1 MSASGRHSLAVSGR
15 HSLAV
20 AIFAVSLGSSSLAST
35 APADS
40 AARVVTSSDADIEA
54 EGCVEMECDEDEKSD
69 EGFNSF
75 DKRASAFFKA
85 AHGKIK
91 AHSSQ
96 DTSVFAPT
104 GDLDRVVST
113 AAGDALFNQDPPDHR
128 SSAFG
133 GGRLDVSFSI
143 DSLTNYS
150 VLGSMR
156 ASSDPNSECSH
167 VQVLLDPG
175 PDANIFDFVSAS
187 PQGCG
192 APSSTSFSQSGTLA
206 PGFYSL
212 ETDVRADG
220 TSQVSS
226 DGFAAAS
233 YKLRLLLGGFAC
245 TIQITQ
251 PGQTTQGTSG
261 DDVICGSSGEDTV
274 FGLGGDDTIY
284 GEGGADTIDG
294 GSESDVLLGS
304 DGADCLDGGSDKDNL
319 TGDAGNDTLLAKDGT
334 KDEVK
339 GGPSPDKGRFDP
351 RDDVRSV
358 ANPNFT
364 GGC

>member
-1 MSASGRHSLAVSGR
+1 M
-15 HSLAV
+15 
-20 AIFAVSLGSSSLAST
+20 
-35 APADS
+35 
-40 AARVVTSSDADIEA
+40 
-54 EGCVEMECDEDEKSD
+54 
-69 EGFNSF
+69 
-75 DKRASAFFKA
+75 
-85 AHGKIK
+85 
-91 AHSSQ
+91 
-96 DTSVFAPT
+96 
-104 GDLDRVVST
+104 
-113 AAGDALFNQDPPDHR
+113 
-128 SSAFG
+128 
-133 GGRLDVSFSI
+133 
-143 DSLTNYS
+143 
-150 VLGSMR
+150 
-156 ASSDPNSECSH
+156 
-167 VQVLLDPG
+167 LDPG
-175 PDANIFDFVSAS
+175 PDANIFEFVSAS

-212 ETDVRADG
+212 ETNVRADG
-220 TSQVSS
+220 TSQVRSN
-226 DGFAAAS
+226 GFAAAS
-233 YKLRLLLGGFAC
+233 YKLRFLLGGFAC

-294 GSESDVLLGS
+294 GSERDVLLGS
-304 DGADCLDGGSDKDNL
+304 DGADCLDGGADKDNL
-319 TGDAGNDTLLAKDGT
+319 TGEAGDDKLLAKDGT

>member
-1 MSASGRHSLAVSGR
+1 MSVFSRQA
-15 HSLAV
+15 LAV
-20 AIFAVSLGSSSLAST
+20 ALLGVLLGSSSVATS

-40 AARVVTSSDADIEA
+40 AARGVISSDADIEA
-54 EGCVEMECDEDEKSD
+54 EGCVQVECDEDEKSD
-69 EGFNSF
+69 EGFNRF
-75 DKRASAFFKA
+75 NERASAFFKT

-96 DTSVFAPT
+96 DTSIFAPT
-104 GDLDRVVST
+104 GDLDRVVSA
-113 AAGDALFNQDPPDHR
+113 AAGDALFNQEPPDRR

-133 GGRLDVSFSI
+133 GGRLDVSFPV

-150 VLGSMR
+150 VVGSMQT
-156 ASSDPNSECSH
+156 SSNPNSECS
-167 VQVLLDPG
+167 QVRALLDPG
-175 PDANIFDFVSAS
+175 PDADIFNFVAAS

-192 APSSTSFSQSGTLA
+192 APASMSFSQSGTLD

-212 ETDVRADG
+212 ETNVRADG
-220 TSQVSS
+220 TSQTRSN
-226 DGFAAAS
+226 GFATGK

-251 PGQTTQGTSG
+251 TGQTTQGTSG
-261 DDVICGSSGEDTV
+261 DDIICGTPGPDII
-274 FGLGGDDTIY
+274 FGLGGDDTVY
-284 GEGGADTIDG
+284 GVGGADTIDG
-294 GSESDVLLGS
+294 GSGNDGLLGA
-304 DGADCLDGGSDKDNL
+304 DGDDCLDGGGDKDSL
-319 TGDAGNDTLLAKDGT
+319 EGEAGDDKLLAKDGT
-334 KDEVK
+334 KDVVK

-358 ANPNFT
+358 SNQNFR

>member
-1 MSASGRHSLAVSGR
+1 MSASGRHSLAFSGR
-15 HSLAV
+15 HSLAI

-40 AARVVTSSDADIEA
+40 AARGVISSDADIEA

-69 EGFNSF
+69 AGFNSF
-75 DKRASAFFKA
+75 DKRASAFFKG

-96 DTSVFAPT
+96 STSLFAAT
-104 GDLDRVVST
+104 GELDRIVST
-113 AAGDALFNQDPPDHR
+113 ASGDALMNQDLPHR

-133 GGRLDVSFSI
+133 GGRLDVSFSV
-143 DSLTNYS
+143 DSLTDYS

-156 ASSDPNSECSH
+156 ASGDPNSECSQ
-167 VQVLLDPG
+167 VDVLLDPG
-175 PDANIFDFVSAS
+175 AEANIFEFVAAS

-192 APSSTSFSQSGTLA
+192 APASMSMNQTGTLA

-212 ETDVRADG
+212 ETNVRADA
-220 TSQVSS
+220 TSQTRSNT
-226 DGFAAAS
+226 FASGS

-245 TIQITQ
+245 TIQIAQ
-251 PGQTTQGTSG
+251 PGQTTNGTSG

-294 GSESDVLLGS
+294 GSERDVLLGS
-304 DGADCLDGGSDKDNL
+304 DGADCLDGGADKDNL
-319 TGDAGNDTLLAKDGT
+319 MGEAGDDKLLAKDGT

-339 GGPSPDKGRFDP
+339 GGASPDKGRFDA